1 MIAAELARRA
11 AVLAAEGEREG
22 AGWALYRA
30 ATLCADDDPAQA
42 LVYLDDAFAVIVG
55 LEPWRLLGSI
65 ALLAAE
71 LAYDAG
77 DAQAGANA
85 SVEAERAFRQAPD
98 PRGFLAVWV
107 ARAVRALREG
117 DGDAG
122 VLMVRWML
130 PWLDQVAEPA
140 PRIWLRLFGADWL
153 ASDGQVASAVTW
165 LAEALELAAPG
176 SPEFLLAAERLVTAF
191 LGLERP
197 IDAARVAAAAL
208 DSPIG
213 APPTLRAEI
222 YRGLAE
228 GLRQSAPGPLA
239 DYCDLIAVALDDDDD
254 APAVPST
261 APPPRDVVS
270 SLLR

>member
-1 MIAAELARRA
+1 MTAAAELARRA
-11 AVLAAEGEREG
+11 AVLAAEGEPEG

-30 ATLCADDDPAQA
+30 AALCADDDPALA
-42 LVYLDDAFAVIVG
+42 LRHLDAALAVVVG
-55 LEPWRLLGSI
+55 RKPWRLRGSI

-77 DAQAGANA
+77 DAAAGATA
-85 SVEAERAFRQAPD
+85 SVEAERAFQQAPD

-117 DGDAG
+117 DGDVGLA
-122 VLMVRWML
+122 MARWML

-153 ASDGQVASAVTW
+153 AGADQPATAVTW

-176 SPEFLLAAERLVTAF
+176 SPEFLVAADRLVTAF
-191 LGLERP
+191 LALERP

-208 DSPIG
+208 DSPVG
-213 APPTLRAEI
+213 AAPGLRAEI
-222 YRGLAE
+222 YRGLAA
-228 GLRQSAPGPLA
+228 GLQASAPGQLA
-239 DYCDLIAVALDDDDD
+239 DYCALIAAALD
-254 APAVPST
+254 AAEPPGPPAT
-261 APPPRDVVS
+261 APPPHAIVS
-270 SLLR
+270 SLLL